1 MIAVPRKMHT
11 HPSRP
16 AYYSCNMLPAVQTI
30 PPRYVLLAPVL
41 VAAVVVTTAAQ
52 APPPQT
58 TTSAMISSAS
68 ASPSSFEVA
77 SIRMVEPHSLEDL
90 KRGIGVGEFN
100 SWPANR
106 FFAHYMP
113 LGVVISMAFNT
124 GHIDGGPDWLGTQL
138 YSIDGKVESERQL
151 SMDEMR
157 PLVQTL
163 LAQRFNLKVHQ
174 TSKLVSGYALV
185 VTKGGPKLQPAKE
198 GARPS
203 GMSKSVQAQIL
214 PNRLDAWGITIDG
227 LAGILAGP
235 AGAAVID
242 KTGLTGSYDIT
253 LKYAPES
260 DPNSSL
266 PSIFTAIQEQLGLK
280 LEPAKVPV
288 GYLVIDH
295 VDRVPAE
302 N

>member
-1 MIAVPRKMHT
+1 
-11 HPSRP
+11 
-16 AYYSCNMLPAVQTI
+16 
-30 PPRYVLLAPVL
+30 
-41 VAAVVVTTAAQ
+41 
-52 APPPQT
+52 
-58 TTSAMISSAS
+58 
-68 ASPSSFEVA
+68 
-77 SIRMVEPHSLEDL
+77 
-90 KRGIGVGEFN
+90 
-100 SWPANR
+100 
-106 FFAHYMP
+106 
-113 LGVVISMAFNT
+113 
-124 GHIDGGPDWLGTQL
+124 
-138 YSIDGKVESERQL
+138 
-151 SMDEMR
+151 
-157 PLVQTL
+157 
-163 LAQRFNLKVHQ
+163 
-174 TSKLVSGYALV
+174 
-185 VTKGGPKLQPAKE
+185 
-198 GARPS
+198 
-203 GMSKSVQAQIL
+203 MSKSVQAEIL

>member
-1 MIAVPRKMHT
+1 
-11 HPSRP
+11 
-16 AYYSCNMLPAVQTI
+16 MLPAVQTI
-30 PPRYVLLAPVL
+30 PRRYVLLAPVL

-157 PLVQTL
+157 PVVQTL

-174 TSKLVSGYALV
+174 TSKLVSG
-185 VTKGGPKLQPAKE
+185 
-198 GARPS
+198 
-203 GMSKSVQAQIL
+203 
-214 PNRLDAWGITIDG
+214 
-227 LAGILAGP
+227 
-235 AGAAVID
+235 
-242 KTGLTGSYDIT
+242 
-253 LKYAPES
+253 
-260 DPNSSL
+260 
-266 PSIFTAIQEQLGLK
+266 
-280 LEPAKVPV
+280 
-288 GYLVIDH
+288 
-295 VDRVPAE
+295 
-302 N
+302 